1 MTTTSTARR
10 FVRADG
16 PDKVTGSGRYTA
28 DLTMTG
34 QLAAKFRYADIAHA
48 RITRLDVTAARAMP
62 GVLAVLTADDVPDVR
77 YGPFIQDRTLFAGD
91 VVRFEGEVIAA
102 VAATTPAIAEAA
114 CEAIVV
120 EFEPLPV
127 VTDLEAA
134 LDEDSPLVHSGWAG
148 YGAGDVLLRRGN
160 DASHASITKGDV
172 EAGFGGAD
180 IVVSSR
186 YVADGCH
193 AAPIEPRA
201 VIAQWEGD
209 RVTIWTST
217 QVPFDARAGVCE
229 TLELPA
235 NRVRIIVPHLGGG
248 FGGKCGFHYE
258 AHVAALARAT
268 GRPVRLVF
276 SRREEFIAPDRR
288 REGMVIDITTGVRSD
303 GTITARKA
311 WLAIDNGAYTADS
324 GFFSQIASMHVA
336 GPYSI
341 PNVHVEA
348 HLVYTNHQPSGSV
361 RAPTAPGCC
370 WAVESHTDELAA
382 AIGMDPVAFRHL
394 NALDTG
400 RVGPSGQTYDEIGLQ
415 ECIAKAAEMIG
426 WDDDRPADEA
436 VGIAIG
442 WWPSFAAPSG
452 AYIKIDGDGSG
463 QIITGAQECGTGAVM
478 TLRQL
483 AADEL
488 GMQPEDFQLIYQ
500 DTSAAPYD
508 MGATGS
514 QTLFNNG
521 RAVVEAATEI
531 GRQLRNLAAQR
542 LEADAADIVLADGAA
557 HVAGT
562 PAMSVPIAELAAEA
576 AGGEL
581 LIAHGSG
588 APPSAPPLVGSSCVG
603 DLGMAAWVAPQ
614 FSCHAVRIR
623 LDRDTGVV
631 RVLDVAAAH
640 DSGTI
645 LNEVGALGQVEGGIL
660 MGVGQAL
667 TEGTVYDAEARQRNA
682 ALLEYK
688 LQTIADSPRVTT
700 HFVQIATANAGPK
713 GAKGL
718 AEAPNVPTAAAISN
732 ALASLARQ
740 ARPPAPDDR
749 RTRVG
754 GDAVMNFTIATSVD
768 DVLAALAGGA
778 RPVAG
783 GSDLVVGARQG
794 KAPLPDR
801 PRGHRSA
808 RRPATDRRRRRRR
821 RPDRGAG
828 HACRHRDE
836 RDDRRRVHGPR
847 RRQRAASVR
856 RPPAMSERS
865 AAT

>member
-1 MTTTSTARR
+1 MVPSQATHTLGIYERMTTTSTPRR

-34 QLAAKFRYADIAHA
+34 QLAAKFRYADVAHA
-48 RITRLDVTAARAMP
+48 RITRLDVSAARAMP
-62 GVLAVLTADDVPDVR
+62 GVLAVLTDDDVPDVR
-77 YGPFIQDRTLFAGD
+77 FGPFVQDRTLFARD
-91 VVRFEGEVIAA
+91 VVRFEGEVVAA
-102 VAATTPAIAEAA
+102 VAALTPAIAQAA
-114 CEAIVV
+114 CDAII
-120 EFEPLPV
+120 FEYELLPV
-127 VTDLEAA
+127 VGDIEAA
-134 LDEDSPLVHSGWAG
+134 LVTGSPLVHNDWSA
-148 YGAGDVLLRRGN
+148 YGATDVLVRDGN
-160 DASHASITKGDV
+160 DASFASIIKGDV
-172 EAGFGGAD
+172 EAGFAEAD
-180 IVVSSR
+180 HVVTSR

-201 VIAQWEGD
+201 VVAQWEGD
-209 RVTIWTST
+209 KVTIWTST

-229 TLELPA
+229 TLELPS

-258 AHVAALARAT
+258 AHIAALARAAK
-268 GRPVRLVF
+268 RPVRLVF

-288 REGMVIDITTGVRSD
+288 REGMVFEITSGVRND

-311 WLAIDNGAYTADS
+311 WVAIDNGAYTADS
-324 GFFSQIASMHVA
+324 GFFSQLVAMHIA
-336 GPYSI
+336 GPYAI
-341 PNVHVEA
+341 ANVHVDA

-361 RAPTAPGCC
+361 RAPTAPGAC
-370 WAVESHTDELAA
+370 WAVESHTDELAR
-382 AIGMDPVAFRHL
+382 IVGMDSVDFRHL

-400 RVGPSGQTYDEIGLQ
+400 RVGPSGQTHDEIGLQ
-415 ECIAKAAEMIG
+415 QCIAKAAEMIG
-426 WDDDRPADEA
+426 WNDDRPDDEA
-436 VGIAIG
+436 VGLAIG

-452 AYIKIDGDGSG
+452 AYVKIDGDGAG

-542 LEADAADIVLADGAA
+542 LEANVEDIVLADGAA

-562 PAMSVPIAELAAEA
+562 PALSVPIAELAAEA

-588 APPSAPPLVGSSCVG
+588 VPPSAPALEGSSCVG

-631 RVLDVAAAH
+631 RVLHVAAAH

-645 LNEVGALGQVEGGIL
+645 LNAVGAHGQVEGGIL

-667 TEGTVYDAEARQRNA
+667 TEGTVYGTDARQRNA

-688 LQTIADSPRVTT
+688 LQTIADSPTVTT
-700 HFVQIATANAGPK
+700 HFVQIPTANAGPK

-732 ALASLARQ
+732 ALASLLGSPVRQ
-740 ARPPAPDDR
+740 LPMSAE
-749 RTRVG
+749 RVW
-754 GDAVMNFTIATSVD
+754 
-768 DVLAALAGGA
+768 
-778 RPVAG
+778 
-783 GSDLVVGARQG
+783 
-794 KAPLPDR
+794 
-801 PRGHRSA
+801 
-808 RRPATDRRRRRRR
+808 
-821 RPDRGAG
+821 
-828 HACRHRDE
+828 E
-836 RDDRRRVHGPR
+836 
-847 RRQRAASVR
+847 
-856 RPPAMSERS
+856 AMQS
-865 AAT
+865 